1 MSGSMQ
7 QLTAVSSV
15 RVLESPSADQ
25 VSWQSGR
32 VEKDDRD
39 AAGYEMLFRSRS
51 QETRPHLSIQHPMAN
66 RISVQNHGGAYADA
80 QRSELA
86 FFQDDEWVVEPIPE
100 FAEYHDGSPSDADI
114 AVYPWVPNDLVVG
127 FLRKFAA
134 AR

>member
-15 RVLESPSADQ
+15 RVLESPADQ
-25 VSWQSGR
+25 ISRQSDR
-32 VEKDDRD
+32 VDENDRD
-39 AAGYEMLFRSRS
+39 VPAYEMLFRSRS

-66 RISVQNHGGAYADA
+66 RVSVQNHGGAYADT

-86 FFQDDEWVVEPIPE
+86 FFRDDEWVVEPIPE
-100 FAEYHDGSPSDADI
+100 FAEYRDGSPSDADI

-127 FLRKFAA
+127 FLRKFGA

>member
-1 MSGSMQ
+1 MFGSMQ

-15 RVLESPSADQ
+15 RVLESPPADQ

-32 VEKDDRD
+32 VDET
-39 AAGYEMLFRSRS
+39 GYEMLFRSRS

-66 RISVQNHGGAYADA
+66 RVSVQNHGGAYADT

-86 FFQDDEWVVEPIPE
+86 FFQDDEWVVAPIPE